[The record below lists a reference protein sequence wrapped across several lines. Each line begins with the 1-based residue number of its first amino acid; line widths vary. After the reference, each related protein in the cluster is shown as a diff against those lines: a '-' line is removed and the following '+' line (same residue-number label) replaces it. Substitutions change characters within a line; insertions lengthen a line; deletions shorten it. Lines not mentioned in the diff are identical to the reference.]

1 MEHHFIREMCSKI
14 FVRFHVF
21 IYLDEEDFKRMK
33 DNLEP
38 LGKESQ
44 SQAKLEE
51 RSPDLNFMVANLEGN
66 DVVQS
71 LCDFIG
77 VNPKEKCLFIID
89 VSSFKIFKM
98 EQQDYSK
105 EAVTQFVKDYR
116 EEKLKGKK
124 LRDEDE

>member
-1 MEHHFIREMCSKI
+1 
-14 FVRFHVF
+14 
-21 IYLDEEDFKRMK
+21 MK
-33 DNLEP
+33 DILEP
-38 LGKESQ
+38 LGKEGQ